1 MREVYSEMGIL
12 RLRDLSWLLLRL
24 GWGGLFL
31 LFAAPLIP
39 RSGSRLRPIAACLVC
54 IGGPTLLRF
63 WTFPHV
69 APDIL
74 LSLCSWTALCLLL
87 KKTDWRTAFYGS
99 VVFVVMGELTQ
110 IMSYDLLFSLLLFPR
125 LSGLS
130 IGQLNLIHTVAYL
143 LIGSLMTLLFRPW
156 IFRHEKSRFSWGQMS
171 LILLPFLVYAYA
183 RNLQFILREAEVSL
197 TQPVFQLRI
206 GLLLL
211 LLGFSD
217 LMVAILTDNTLSAK
231 LQREELRR
239 MEDILQKQRE
249 AYLSQKAASGAIQQK
264 YHDMKNYLLALR
276 AGGEAQ
282 PSQARLAGELEQIMR
297 PLESTLNTGNEYLDV
312 ILAEKITLCQQKGI
326 ELVPFADGQ
335 RLGFIDGLDLCV
347 MVGNALDNAIEAS
360 EALPGQRRVI
370 HLKLCPVKDM
380 ILFTVQNYYRTE
392 PQKDDRGFYRTSK
405 SDAENH
411 GYGLRGISQA
421 VEKYGGTVATS
432 ADGTTFTL
440 SILIPLPGETDQE

>member
-1 MREVYSEMGIL
+1 
-12 RLRDLSWLLLRL
+12 
-24 GWGGLFL
+24 
-31 LFAAPLIP
+31 
-39 RSGSRLRPIAACLVC
+39 
-54 IGGPTLLRF
+54 
-63 WTFPHV
+63 
-69 APDIL
+69 
-74 LSLCSWTALCLLL
+74 
-87 KKTDWRTAFYGS
+87 
-99 VVFVVMGELTQ
+99 
-110 IMSYDLLFSLLLFPR
+110 
-125 LSGLS
+125 
-130 IGQLNLIHTVAYL
+130 
-143 LIGSLMTLLFRPW
+143 
-156 IFRHEKSRFSWGQMS
+156 
-171 LILLPFLVYAYA
+171 
-183 RNLQFILREAEVSL
+183 
-197 TQPVFQLRI
+197 
-206 GLLLL
+206 
-211 LLGFSD
+211 
-217 LMVAILTDNTLSAK
+217 
-231 LQREELRR
+231 